1 MTTPSP
7 DPDETARAENTA
19 VKPVAPPRAHA
30 VQFAPGT
37 IIAGRYRISGILG
50 SGGMGEVYRADDT
63 KLDQPVALKF
73 LPARLARDPMLLGR
87 LHDEVRLGRQ
97 IAHPN
102 VCRIYDIVEWENA
115 HFVAME
121 YVDGEDLSRLLRR
134 IGRLPSDKAVDIARG
149 IAAGL
154 MGAHAKGILH
164 RDLKPANVMLDSRGD
179 ARITDFGL
187 ALSASEEREGEIAG
201 TPAYMAP
208 EQLHGRPATVQSDLY
223 SLGLLMYELF
233 TGKRAHAGKTFPDR
247 LREVDSQITIPSE
260 HIRDIDPAVERII
273 LRCLS
278 SDPPMR
284 PRSAREVIA
293 ALPGGDPLAAA
304 LAAGET
310 PSPKLVAAA
319 GTEGSLS
326 RRVAWS
332 MLAAIAVLLV
342 AQFALARMV
351 SLSNYLS
358 LDRSPEVLRQRGREI
373 LNELGIPVRSTP
385 LAYFH
390 LRSEYFAWLLY
401 SPRPD
406 RWEALRKGPA
416 TFVYVMKYG
425 FTPSESP
432 PKEPRPLPAM
442 GAAPGKTW
450 MSVDPQGRLTDLIAA
465 PEAPV
470 TPRPLDWRPLLA
482 ATGVDVRSLRAIPP
496 RLLPAVPFDARA
508 AWSGTYSGDA
518 TPIRVE
524 AAAWQGRPAFL
535 RVTGE
540 WDEVKDPLARVAFS
554 GGKHLFWVIVPW
566 VVLVG
571 ALPLA
576 WRNLRLRR
584 GDRQGALRF
593 AIVLFAINFAAGA
606 LTSQYADGLEGFLD
620 GIWEEAFVPAAAR
633 AVILYVLYIA
643 LEPFARKKWP
653 EQLISWTRLL
663 SGRVRDPMVGRDV
676 LIGVAAGLLHAV
688 ISHSGRILVSRLSG
702 DQIVPLFYPGHHLLG
717 FRYLLGSIL
726 GWLTTSVDLAT
737 TAIMILVLLT
747 IVLRKRALA
756 AGALFLYVLTNY
768 MLNVGG
774 QHELIPVYVAVAAL
788 ETFVIVRYGL
798 IAFATAF
805 ATFFV
810 VFFAS
815 AETSSW
821 IAGLAMIHVA
831 IIVAL
836 TLWAFR
842 VSLGGQTPW
851 HPDLLDD

>member
-7 DPDETARAENTA
+7 DPDGTPRVETDLKPTA
-19 VKPVAPPRAHA
+19 PQRSHA
-30 VQFAPGT
+30 AQFAPGT

-73 LPARLARDPMLLGR
+73 LPARLARDSILLGR

-102 VCRIYDIVEWENA
+102 VCRIYDIVEWESA

-134 IGRLPSDKAVDIARG
+134 IGRLPSDKAIDTARG

-154 MGAHAKGILH
+154 LAAHAKGILH

-187 ALSASEEREGEIAG
+187 ALSASDEQGGEIAG

-208 EQLHGRPATVQSDLY
+208 EQLQGAPATVQSDLY
-223 SLGLLMYELF
+223 ALGLLMYELF

-247 LREVDSQITIPSE
+247 LRESGSQITTPSE
-260 HIRDIDPAVERII
+260 HIHDIDPAVERII

-278 SDPPMR
+278 RDPAER

-293 ALPGGDPLAAA
+293 ALPGGDPLAAV

-326 RRVAWS
+326 RRAAWS
-332 MLAAIAVLLV
+332 MLAAIAVLLAV
-342 AQFALARMV
+342 QFALYRMTA
-351 SLSNYLS
+351 LSNYLS

-373 LNELGIPVRSTP
+373 LHQLGIPVRGTP
-385 LAYFH
+385 IAYFGS
-390 LRSEYFAWLLY
+390 RPEYFAWLLHRDT
-401 SPRPD
+401 PNK
-406 RWEALRKGPA
+406 WEALRNGPL
-416 TFVYVMKYG
+416 TFIYVIKYG
-425 FTPSESP
+425 FTPDESWNIP
-432 PKEPRPLPAM
+432 FM

-450 MSVDPQGRLTDLIAA
+450 MSVDSQGRLTYLLAA
-465 PEAPV
+465 PGAPV
-470 TPRPLDWRPLLA
+470 TPRSLDWRPLIE
-482 ATGVDVRSLRAIPP
+482 ATGIDASSLRAIPP
-496 RLLPAVPFDARA
+496 SHTPAAPFDARA
-508 AWSGTYSGDA
+508 TWSGTYSGDA

-524 AAAWQGRPAFL
+524 AAAWQGRPVFL
-535 RVTGE
+535 RVTGA

-554 GGKHLFWVIVPW
+554 GGSSLFFTVAILIV
-566 VVLVG
+566 VVSAIL
-571 ALPLA
+571 LA

-593 AIVLFAINFAAGA
+593 AIVFFAIYFVA
-606 LTSQYADGLEGFLD
+606 LALNAQYADGLSGFLG
-620 GIWEEAFVPAAAR
+620 GIWDYALAPSAAT
-633 AVILYVLYIA
+633 AVILYALYIA

-676 LIGVAAGLLHAV
+676 LIGVAAGLLHMLF
-688 ISHSGRILVSRLSG
+688 SHGGRILVSRLSG
-702 DQIVPLFYPGHHLLG
+702 DSIVPLFYPGSHLLG
-717 FRYLLGSIL
+717 FRYTLGSIL
-726 GWLTTSVDLAT
+726 AWLTQSVAT
-737 TAIMILVLLT
+737 AMAMIMILVLLT
-747 IVLRKRALA
+747 IILRKRALA
-756 AGALFLYVLTNY
+756 AGALFLVFLTIY
-768 MLNVGG
+768 MINVGG

-788 ETFVIVRYGL
+788 ETFVVVRYGL
-798 IAFATAF
+798 IAFVAMGT
-805 ATFFV
+805 TFLV
-810 VFFAS
+810 IFFAS
-815 AETSSW
+815 AETSPW

-831 IIVAL
+831 AIVAL
-836 TLWAFR
+836 ALWAFR
-842 VSLGGQTPW
+842 VSLGGQTLW

>member
-1 MTTPSP
+1 MTTPRP
-7 DPDETARAENTA
+7 GQGETARLETA
-19 VKPVAPPRAHA
+19 VKPSAPPRAHG
-30 VQFAPGT
+30 VQFSPGT

-73 LPARLARDPMLLGR
+73 LPARLARDPILLGR
-87 LHDEVRLGRQ
+87 LHDEVRHGRQ

-102 VCRIYDIVEWENA
+102 VCRIYDIVEWEDA

-134 IGRLPSDKAVDIARG
+134 IGRLPSDKAIDIARG
-149 IAAGL
+149 VAAGL
-154 MGAHAKGILH
+154 LAAHAKGILH

-187 ALSASEEREGEIAG
+187 ALSASDEQSGEIAG

-208 EQLHGRPATVQSDLY
+208 EQLEGAPATVQSDLY
-223 SLGLLMYELF
+223 ALGLLMYELF

-247 LREVDSQITIPSE
+247 LRESSSQITTPSE
-260 HIRDIDPAVERII
+260 HIHDIDASVERII

-278 SDPPMR
+278 RDPAER
-284 PRSAREVIA
+284 PQSAREVIA

-310 PSPKLVAAA
+310 PSPRVVAAA

-342 AQFALARMV
+342 VQFALYRMTA
-351 SLSNYLS
+351 LSKYVS

-373 LNELGIPVRSTP
+373 LHQLGIPVRGTP
-385 LAYFH
+385 ITYFG
-390 LRSEYFAWLLY
+390 LRREYFAWLLH
-401 SPRPD
+401 SPKPNK
-406 RWEALRKGPA
+406 WEALRNGPA
-416 TFVYVMKYG
+416 PFVYVIKYG
-425 FTPSESP
+425 FTPDESWNIP
-432 PKEPRPLPAM
+432 VM
-442 GAAPGKTW
+442 GGAPGKTW
-450 MSVDPQGRLTDLIAA
+450 TSVDWQGRLTYLIAA
-465 PEAPV
+465 PESPV
-470 TPRPLDWRPLLA
+470 TPRPLDWRPLLG
-482 ATGVDVRSLRAIPP
+482 ATGVDVPSLRATPP

-524 AAAWQGRPAFL
+524 AAAWQGRPVFL
-535 RVTGE
+535 RVTGA
-540 WDEVKDPLARVAFS
+540 WDEVKNPLARMAFS
-554 GGKHLFWVIVPW
+554 GGPNLFWVVAPL
-566 VVLVG
+566 VVVIS

-593 AIVLFAINFAAGA
+593 AIVFFAIDFVAGA
-606 LTSQYADGLEGFLD
+606 LTAQYADGLDGFLG
-620 GIWEEAFVPAAAR
+620 GIWDDALAPAAAG

-663 SGRVRDPMVGRDV
+663 SGRIRDPMVGRDV
-676 LIGVAAGLLHAV
+676 MIGIAGGLLHMIV
-688 ISHSGRILVSRLSG
+688 SHGGRILVSRLSG
-702 DQIVPLFYPGHHLLG
+702 DSIVPLFYPGSHLLG
-717 FRYLLGSIL
+717 FRYAMGSIL
-726 GWLTTSVDLAT
+726 TWLTSNIGRAM
-737 TAIMILVLLT
+737 AMIMILVLLT
-747 IVLRKRALA
+747 IILRKRALA
-756 AGALFLYVLTNY
+756 AGALFLVFLTIY
-768 MLNVGG
+768 MINVGG

-788 ETFVIVRYGL
+788 ETFVVVRFGM
-798 IAFATAF
+798 IAFAAMNT
-805 ATFFV
+805 TFFV
-810 VFFAS
+810 IFFAS

-821 IAGLAMIHVA
+821 IAGLAVIHVA
-831 IIVAL
+831 AIVAL
-836 TLWAFR
+836 ALWAFR
-842 VSLGGQTPW
+842 VSLGGQTMW
-851 HPDLLDD
+851 HPNLLDD

>member
-1 MTTPSP
+1 MTTSSP
-7 DPDETARAENTA
+7 GQDEAARAETA
-19 VKPVAPPRAHA
+19 FKPSAPPRPQG
-30 VQFAPGT
+30 VQFTPGT

-73 LPARLARDPMLLGR
+73 LPARLARDPVLLGR

-115 HFVAME
+115 HFVALE

-134 IGRLPSDKAVDIARG
+134 IGRLPSDKAIDIARG

-187 ALSASEEREGEIAG
+187 ALSASDEQDGEIAG

-208 EQLHGRPATVQSDLY
+208 EQLQGAPATVQSDLY
-223 SLGLLMYELF
+223 ALGLLMYELF

-247 LREVDSQITIPSE
+247 LRESGSQITTPSE
-260 HIRDIDPAVERII
+260 HIHDIDPAVERII

-278 SDPPMR
+278 GDPAMR

-342 AQFALARMV
+342 AQFALARMTAF
-351 SLSNYLS
+351 SKYLS

-373 LNELGIPVRSTP
+373 LNELGIPVRGAP
-385 LAYFH
+385 LTYFAMP
-390 LRSEYFAWLLY
+390 REYFTWMLH
-401 SPRPD
+401 SRKPD
-406 RWEALRKGPA
+406 KWQALRNGPA

-425 FTPSESP
+425 FTPEESRAIP
-432 PKEPRPLPAM
+432 FG

-450 MSVDPQGRLTDLIAA
+450 LSVDSHGRLTFLLAA
-465 PEAPV
+465 PGAPV
-470 TPRPLDWRPLLA
+470 TPRPLDWRPLID
-482 ATGVDVRSLRAIPP
+482 ATGVDVPSLRTIPP
-496 RLLPAVPFDARA
+496 RHAPAVPFDTRA

-524 AAAWQGRPAFL
+524 AAAWQGRPVSL
-535 RVTGE
+535 LVTGV
-540 WDEVKDPLARVAFS
+540 WDEVADPFTRATVSDGGNRFAF
-554 GGKHLFWVIVPW
+554 VILVMQL
-566 VVLVG
+566 VVVVS
-571 ALPLA
+571 ALLLA

-593 AIVLFAINFAAGA
+593 AIVFFAIDTASGA
-606 LTSQYADGLEGFLD
+606 LTAQYGDGFSGIIFE
-620 GIWEEAFVPAAAR
+620 IWEAGLMPAAAR
-633 AVILYVLYIA
+633 AVLLYTLYIA

-676 LIGVAAGLLHAV
+676 LIGVAAGVLTAIFFGGGPV
-688 ISHSGRILVSRLSG
+688 LVSRLSG
-702 DQIVPLFYPGHHLLG
+702 KEAEPLFHAGGHLLG
-717 FRYLLGSIL
+717 FRYVLGSIL
-726 GWLTTSVDLAT
+726 MWLSLSVFIAMALT
-737 TAIMILVLLT
+737 MMLVLLT
-747 IVLRKRALA
+747 IILRKRALA
-756 AGALFLYVLTNY
+756 AGVLFLIVLITS
-768 MLNVGG
+768 LGRLAG
-774 QHELIPVYVAVAAL
+774 QHELIPFYVAVAAL
-788 ETFVIVRYGL
+788 QTFVVVRYGL
-798 IAFATAF
+798 IAFAALNT
-805 ATFFV
+805 TYFV
-810 VFFAS
+810 LLFVS

-821 IAGLAMIHVA
+821 IAAPSMIHVA
-831 IIVAL
+831 AIVAL
-836 TLWAFR
+836 ALWAFR
-842 VSLGGQTPW
+842 VSLGGQTLW
-851 HPDLLDD
+851 HPDLLED